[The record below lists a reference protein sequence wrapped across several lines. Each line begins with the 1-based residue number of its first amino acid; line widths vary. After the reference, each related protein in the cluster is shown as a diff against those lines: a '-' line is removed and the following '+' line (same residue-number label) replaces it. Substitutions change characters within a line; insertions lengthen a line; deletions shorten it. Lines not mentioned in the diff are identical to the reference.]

1 MLTGIIKSY
10 SDDKKYGF
18 IQSEHGESYFFHF
31 NDLKD
36 KTTHPKPGQ
45 AVSFDDV
52 PTPKGMAAKKI
63 SINQN
68 LLKAYSPPDKDK
80 FFVNKNNDFGANY
93 EVVFKGKHIYAEAR
107 DPNEAYNHI
116 VTQAKVYGFN
126 SLLSVQRSRRTGS
139 EISNRGRLGGHKYTI
154 HCYQATPALVQKIG
168 YTSDARKKLETDIS
182 LDSKINQLSTAKT
195 QELRVS
201 PPIESTIFFI
211 GAAIF
216 VLFFLHHMFG

>member
-1 MLTGIIKSY
+1 MLKGTIKSY

-18 IQSEHGESYFFHF
+18 ILSDNGESYFFHF

-36 KTTHPKPGQ
+36 KTSTPSAGQ

-63 SINQN
+63 SIDQDVEKIY
-68 LLKAYSPPDKDK
+68 LPPGKGK
-80 FFVNKNNDFGANY
+80 FFVHKNNDFGISY

-107 DPNEAYNHI
+107 DPDEAYNHI

-139 EISNRGRLGGHKYTI
+139 EISNRGRLGGHKFTI
-154 HCYQATPALVQKIG
+154 HCYQAIPALVQKVG
-168 YTSDARKKLETDIS
+168 YTSDNDKILESGAS
-182 LDSKINQLSTAKT
+182 LENKIHQLKSAKT

-201 PPIESTIFFI
+201 PSIETAILFI
-211 GAAIF
+211 GSAIF
-216 VLFFLHHMFG
+216 VLFAFYHLFG